1 MLVTE
6 AYAQAAGGG
15 AGGAG
20 MLVQFAPFL
29 LIFVIMYFLIIRP
42 QRQRM
47 KSHQAMVAALKRNDT
62 VVTAGGLIGKIT
74 KVIDDAEVEVRFGE
88 NAPVRVVRA
97 TITEVRAKPEPA
109 ANDS

>member
-6 AYAQAAGGG
+6 AFAQSVPGAAGG
-15 AGGAG
+15 ADFI
-20 MLVQFAPFL
+20 LSLAPFL

-47 KSHQAMVAALKRNDT
+47 KQHQAMITAIKRNDT
-62 VVTAGGLIGKIT
+62 VVTAGGMIGKVT
-74 KVIDDAEVEVRFGE
+74 RVVDDHELEVKFGE
-88 NAPVRVVRA
+88 NQPVRLVRS

-109 ANDS
+109 AND

>member
-1 MLVTE
+1 MFVTE
-6 AYAQAAGGG
+6 AFAQAPGAGGG
-15 AGGAG
+15 ADFIIS
-20 MLVQFAPFL
+20 LAPFL

-47 KSHQAMVAALKRNDT
+47 KTHQAMVAALKRNDT

-74 KVIDDAEVEVRFGE
+74 RVVDDAEVEVKFGE
-88 NAPVRVVRA
+88 NQPVRVVRS

-109 ANDS
+109 ND